1 MHESGYTVPVTLHK
15 RVLLLFGTPLL
26 QKYSQIGSFIP
37 QAQRQEMHTQ
47 TRDTHRVVFVG
58 LSSRRAP
65 EPACL
70 GSGAQFPPFHC
81 SPGLGERATYLLASP
96 GKALPFRGAFR
107 AGRLS
112 WSPRSWGRSL
122 WDASQAPPLRLPAPG
137 PAIGC
142 RARGRG
148 RAGAG
153 GAGGGRPRVSA
164 CLPGLRARW
173 PGWLGCAWVPAPA
186 PAPAMGN
193 SHHKRKAPSGPRA
206 RSFWRFGRSG
216 KRPAGRGWGGGGAG
230 GGGGGSPCRSSR
242 HRCCPLPGLGA
253 CECGAGY
260 SPHRPDCSHA
270 HTGTCNTHGQAHVHV
285 PSLQSHTAL
294 RCMDTQTPNHIHI
307 LHPHHRCRTHRSR
320 DT

>member
-1 MHESGYTVPVTLHK
+1 M
-15 RVLLLFGTPLL
+15 
-26 QKYSQIGSFIP
+26 
-37 QAQRQEMHTQ
+37 
-47 TRDTHRVVFVG
+47 G

-65 EPACL
+65 GPACL
-70 GSGAQFPPFHC
+70 GPGARLSPFHC
-81 SPGLGERATYLLASP
+81 SPQIGGPWAGRASYLLASP
-96 GKALPFRGAFR
+96 AQALPFRGAFR

-122 WDASQAPPLRLPAPG
+122 WDASQAPPLRPPAPG
-137 PAIGC
+137 PAIGR

-153 GAGGGRPRVSA
+153 GACGGRPRVSA

-230 GGGGGSPCRSSR
+230 GEEGLPAAAAATAAAPSR
-242 HRCCPLPGLGA
+242 GLARVSVGPGVPRRDPTPHMHTQTHVIPTGRHMYMFTI
-253 CECGAGY
+253 Y
-260 SPHRPDCSHA
+260 SHTQHSDVWTYRPRITYTS
-270 HTGTCNTHGQAHVHV
+270 TPT
-285 PSLQSHTAL
+285 PSL
-294 RCMDTQTPNHIHI
+294 
-307 LHPHHRCRTHRSR
+307 
-320 DT
+320 